1 MPLYHT
7 TKLSKITTTACGSRL
22 STHAAKATLLDRERS
37 LSASGRKTPSRGQ
50 NLPGLPTKWE
60 TAFVAN
66 PGRTCQTLSSRDS
79 GNSKLL
85 APPSGTT
92 ILTSLARPSTP
103 CFRGLLTQNLA
114 SRRRIGNRRD
124 TSYRLA
130 RLSNLKRPPAGR
142 PAQPTRGSFGPL
154 WDERTWK
161 IATLVTP
168 RGHSR
173 RFRFYAK
180 RRK

>member
-37 LSASGRKTPSRGQ
+37 LSTSGRKTPSRGQ
-50 NLPGLPTKWE
+50 NLPGLPVKWE

-79 GNSKLL
+79 GDSKLL
-85 APPSGTT
+85 APPCGTT

-103 CFRGLLTQNLA
+103 CFRGILTQNLA
-114 SRRRIGNRRD
+114 SQRNFGNRRD

-130 RLSNLKRPPAGR
+130 RLSNLKRPPMGR
-142 PAQPTRGSFGPL
+142 PAQPTRGSFDPL
-154 WDERTWK
+154 RDERTWK
-161 IATLVTP
+161 IATPVTP
-168 RGHSR
+168 GGHSR